1 MTPKLRAQMERQL
14 GSLMVT
20 VGEQAVALEDLKNAL
35 IQRDVK
41 IRELEEK
48 LTQPALPIGD
58 ARPGHEGEANGAA
71 H

>member
-1 MTPKLRAQMERQL
+1 MNPKLRAQFERQI
-14 GSLMVT
+14 GSLMVSI
-20 VGEQAVALEDLKNAL
+20 GEQAVAIEDLKSAL
-35 IQRDVK
+35 MQRDAK

-48 LTQPALPIGD
+48 LTQPALPMGD